1 MNTETAPQGIQKGKL
16 GEALSTVMGGVSPL
30 IKAPLEY
37 LANYDF
43 FRKKTIQE
51 FEGQTADMLGIKMPV
66 HLAKLLSN
74 VIMLNEIDRAN
85 PGTIFGSR
93 TVDPITKEVTTLNSF
108 LGLGTPRESRTDLP
122 EEQRLTQYLTGI
134 RVFDVDMNQTE
145 LRQVE
150 TMKKDIAG
158 IKARIKQA
166 QIAEKSREAEAAVE
180 ALDRFYQDI
189 ETFEK
194 QREDRVKKER

>member
-1 MNTETAPQGIQKGKL
+1 LNTETAPEGVSRGKL
-16 GEALSTVMGGVSPL
+16 ANAISTVMGGVSPL

-51 FEGQTADMLGIKMPV
+51 YQGQSADMLGVKMPV

-85 PGTIFGSR
+85 PGSIFGSR
-93 TVDPITKEVTTLNSF
+93 TVDPITGEVTTLNSF

-134 RVFDVDMNQTE
+134 RVFDINMDDQE
-145 LRQVE
+145 Y
-150 TMKKDIAG
+150 
-158 IKARIKQA
+158 KQA
-166 QIAEKSREAEAAVE
+166 LQMKRDIQALSSLLTRAGTQEKSRELETAEAALE
-180 ALDRFYQDI
+180 RFYEDI
-189 ETFEK
+189 EKFE
-194 QREDRVKKER
+194 QEREARMKRER